1 MINFDLEIKNAQP
14 INIKNMQLPHS
25 QISNNVIKSIILYNK
40 AIAEIKAN
48 DFNLAVKDLKKAL
61 SYNRGFAEAIK
72 LLGLCYVKNNE
83 YRKAKKAFK
92 NMIKNEMH
100 KDLANEYLRSLIT
113 KTTVP
118 KNNNQLSRKII
129 IGFSLSVIIAA
140 GFTITYHIVSNSKYT
155 SKKSEAGN
163 KLITSEKSTDK
174 NSEQAKILIEENAKL
189 HENYKNIEM
198 ELNNTK
204 SQLNY
209 YKNKYDILSLLNETE
224 TLYKNRNYEKAAS
237 NLIRMKNM
245 KLDDELKTEFD
256 KLWSE
261 VKAKG
266 LWIIYN
272 DGNKLYKQGKYKE
285 ALPKLIITSE
295 LDSSL
300 DIMPWITYQIAK
312 CYKATND
319 NTNALVFFKKV
330 KNNYPNS
337 EYASYSEGMIKEIE
351 SKKINNK

>member
-1 MINFDLEIKNAQP
+1 LINFDLELKNVQP
-14 INIKNMQLPHS
+14 INIKDMQLSRS
-25 QISNNVIKSIILYNK
+25 QISNNIIKSIILYNK
-40 AIAEIKAN
+40 AIAEIKTN
-48 DFNLAVKDLKKAL
+48 DINLAIKDLKKAL
-61 SYNRGFAEAIK
+61 SFNQGFAEAIK
-72 LLGLCYVKNNE
+72 LLGLCYVNNDE

-92 NMIKNEMH
+92 NMIKNEMY
-100 KDLANEYLRSLIT
+100 KDLANEYLRNLVT
-113 KTTVP
+113 KTSTP
-118 KNNNQLSRKII
+118 RNNNQLRKKII
-129 IGFSLSVIIAA
+129 IGFSVSVIITA
-140 GFTITYHIVSNSKYT
+140 GFIITYHIVSNSNYA
-155 SKKSEAGN
+155 SKKSEADN
-163 KLITSEKSTDK
+163 KSIAYEKSTDK
-174 NSEQAKILIEENAKL
+174 NSEQAKILVEENAKL
-189 HENYKNIEM
+189 HKDYKNIET

-209 YKNKYDILSLLNETE
+209 YKNKYDVLSMLNEAE
-224 TLYKNRNYEKAAS
+224 ILYKNGNYEKAAS

-245 KLDDELKTEFD
+245 KLDGELKTRFD

-261 VKAKG
+261 VKSKG
-266 LWIIYN
+266 LWTIYN

-300 DIMPWITYQIAK
+300 NIMPWITYQIAK

-351 SKKINNK
+351 SKKN